1 MNTPDLDAT
10 IVSTNSWFKQDYRST
25 SPFRGKQVV
34 EIKTPEKSP
43 DPETIPEKIDSGNFG
58 KYSLVI
64 VIPST
69 AGGDNCSD
77 TAPEAK
83 TNRIAQSDS
92 GVGSMSP
99 SPPKTPTPDYDSLED
114 FFDDEYYATAV
125 ADGISPA
132 SLPLVTVSTKKVHF
146 SMASDSSDDSDDK
159 SPTAKSSWRDA
170 LVVNPVDYQ
179 DHLIYCYRQDWVKGE
194 NVKSKTLSQHPLLT
208 TTTLKE
214 DLVDQ
219 RSRTVT
225 RRRRNT
231 KLVRRSS
238 SLDRLAELRYSY
250 RNVDRTPLLCDPD
263 PLKVPSVTAKK
274 NLGRRGQR
282 LAALER

>member
-1 MNTPDLDAT
+1 MNTSDLDAT
-10 IVSTNSWFKQDYRST
+10 IVSANTWFKEDYRSS

-34 EIKTPEKSP
+34 EIKDAEKSSDPETTPEKA
-43 DPETIPEKIDSGNFG
+43 DPGKYG

-69 AGGDNCSD
+69 VGGDNCSD

-83 TNRIAQSDS
+83 TNRVVQSDS

-99 SPPKTPTPDYDSLED
+99 SPPKTPTPDYDSLDD
-114 FFDDEYYATAV
+114 FFDDDYYTTGV
-125 ADGISPA
+125 MDGISPA
-132 SLPLVTVSTKKVHF
+132 SLPLVAVSTKKVHF
-146 SMASDSSDDSDDK
+146 SMASDSSDESDDK

-170 LVVNPVDYQ
+170 LVVNPIDYQ
-179 DHLIYCYRQDWVKGE
+179 DHLIYCYRQDWVKGD
-194 NVKSKTLSQHPLLT
+194 VKSKTLSQHPLLT

-274 NLGRRGQR
+274 NLGRRAQR